1 MFRKCLAKKG
11 NERFSFIVLNNTV
24 QHSYPAHSL
33 LSFRS
38 PERTGQHQT
47 SEKLSAAMN
56 HWCKL
61 LVGAGQASP
70 SSPSR
75 GTYHYLCKFWLWLP
89 DSFILKFPVA
99 SGHAGLCGELPA
111 RSVSRSTTP
120 DWTAPRFSDLI
131 SSTTLLRTTGQI
143 SHISPQS
150 VAAQPVRHLFIATLL
165 LIAARTPNKKG
176 NVNV

>member
-11 NERFSFIVLNNTV
+11 NERFSFIVLNNAV
-24 QHSYPAHSL
+24 QHGYPAHSL

-70 SSPSR
+70 LILFARHTS
-75 GTYHYLCKFWLWLP
+75 LP
-89 DSFILKFPVA
+89 MQILAMVA
-99 SGHAGLCGELPA
+99 
-111 RSVSRSTTP
+111 
-120 DWTAPRFSDLI
+120 
-131 SSTTLLRTTGQI
+131 
-143 SHISPQS
+143 
-150 VAAQPVRHLFIATLL
+150 
-165 LIAARTPNKKG
+165 
-176 NVNV
+176 